1 MDINRFLSLLKTDFY
16 RWGTLFA
23 YPRDAS
29 RYCAVLDKIQAM
41 TTPSTMHLINR
52 AVACLEG
59 DECYLETGTWRGGTF
74 IGALLG
80 NDNARGYAIDDD
92 SMNGHDEDD
101 RLSRD
106 VWAENVIAFGLA
118 ERATY
123 IEAPVPD
130 VWNYHNITDGYPV
143 GVYLFDGDKSTAAR
157 ALEGLYGV
165 VPLLA
170 KQAIIILDDANELQI
185 RLACHAFLNKHRN
198 NAVLLIDMPT
208 PGNCWPGFWN
218 GFQVIAWEARG

>member
-1 MDINRFLSLLKTDFY
+1 MDTARFLNLIKTDFWL
-16 RWGTLFA
+16 WGTLLA

-29 RYCAVLDKIQAM
+29 PYCAVLDKIQAM
-41 TTPSTMHLINR
+41 TTPSTMHFLNL
-52 AVACLEG
+52 AVRCLED

-80 NDNARGYAIDDD
+80 NDKRGYAIDDD
-92 SMNGHDEDD
+92 SMNNHDEDE
-101 RLSRD
+101 RPSRD
-106 VWAENVIAFGLA
+106 VWAENVIEFGVA
-118 ERATY
+118 DRAAY

-130 VWNYHNITDGYPV
+130 VWNYGKLTDDHPV

-170 KQAIIILDDANELQI
+170 KEAVIILDDANEMQV
-185 RLACHAFLNKHRN
+185 RLAAHKFLERHR

-218 GFQVIAWEARG
+218 GFQMIAWSGK